1 MIRLDAV
8 GAVKV
13 YFYYDFIFNNSLSV
27 YWWRQCL
34 VGQPKVTAVSEA
46 TVCDIFVARITKYC
60 WLIWLFSF
68 VFGNFFV
75 FFAFFS
81 MEKVNL
87 DFKIWCKKVT
97 THGVDF
103 RSKDQLALTAL
114 SRCEGCKWPWVKIP
128 GVVLVFDNRLS
139 KSVWSN
145 SELKNRF
152 GRFCL
157 ADVRKRTLEVSVP
170 NFFDSVLK
178 ERTFFYNSVTAVVVS
193 LLLWLWCLLF
203 FLKLKKVQPTT
214 LNKVKFVQTHT

>member
-1 MIRLDAV
+1 
-8 GAVKV
+8 
-13 YFYYDFIFNNSLSV
+13 
-27 YWWRQCL
+27 
-34 VGQPKVTAVSEA
+34 
-46 TVCDIFVARITKYC
+46 
-60 WLIWLFSF
+60 
-68 VFGNFFV
+68 
-75 FFAFFS
+75 

-114 SRCEGCKWPWVKIP
+114 SRCEWCKWPWVKIP

-145 SELKNRF
+145 SELKHRF

-170 NFFDSVLK
+170 NLRLKWSLNFFDSVLK

>member
-1 MIRLDAV
+1 METVFSGSAQSHCSFWGYSMWCFCRKNYKILLV
-8 GAVKV
+8 NLIVFFMYLV
-13 YFYYDFIFNNSLSV
+13 IF
-27 YWWRQCL
+27 
-34 VGQPKVTAVSEA
+34 
-46 TVCDIFVARITKYC
+46 
-60 WLIWLFSF
+60 
-68 VFGNFFV
+68 
-75 FFAFFS
+75 FFAFSS

-103 RSKDQLALTAL
+103 MSKDQLALTAL
-114 SRCEGCKWPWVKIP
+114 SRCEWCKWPWVKIP

-145 SELKNRF
+145 SELKHRF

-193 LLLWLWCLLF
+193 LLLWLWCLF
-203 FLKLKKVQPTT
+203 FCWKSWKKSSPQ
-214 LNKVKFVQTHT
+214 L